1 MVYGL
6 MRCVRMRIR
15 GGRVVRRVM
24 RGRRGDGI
32 VRCCGLEMREEGEE
46 RGEAEGGRE
55 KGDV

>member
-1 MVYGL
+1 
-6 MRCVRMRIR
+6 MRIR